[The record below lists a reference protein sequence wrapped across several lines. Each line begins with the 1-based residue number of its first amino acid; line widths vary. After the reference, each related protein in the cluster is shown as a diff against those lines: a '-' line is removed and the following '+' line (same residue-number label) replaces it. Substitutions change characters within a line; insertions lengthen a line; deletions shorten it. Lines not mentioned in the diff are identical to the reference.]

1 MRRREPA
8 ILMGVGKLF
17 LSREYEVP
25 ESGVDRASKSRGNR
39 RMVEARDGRCQSQRW
54 EAPVASAPVLRSVDL
69 GRLLN
74 IDEPREAK
82 PPGHL

>member
-1 MRRREPA
+1 MGIGEWLKQGMGGARVRGGRR
-8 ILMGVGKLF
+8 
-17 LSREYEVP
+17 
-25 ESGVDRASKSRGNR
+25 
-39 RMVEARDGRCQSQRW
+39 
-54 EAPVASAPVLRSVDL
+54 PVASAPVLRSVDL

>member
-1 MRRREPA
+1 MT
-8 ILMGVGKLF
+8 
-17 LSREYEVP
+17 
-25 ESGVDRASKSRGNR
+25 DRASKSRGNR